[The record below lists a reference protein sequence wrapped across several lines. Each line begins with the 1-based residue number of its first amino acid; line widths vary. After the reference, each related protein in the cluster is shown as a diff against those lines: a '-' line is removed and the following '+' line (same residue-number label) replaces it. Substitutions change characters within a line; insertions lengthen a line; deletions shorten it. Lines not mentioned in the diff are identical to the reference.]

1 MCELQYTLMLVD
13 IQPLASASLQLGER
27 SIQSRSKCDQ
37 LCTCCKTHV
46 CTVMYNKLIC
56 RTACKYAAEGILHCK
71 LQDAQQSNCCTV
83 SHKQDYQLERS
94 KTGAGYMQKTASRI
108 CSRQV
113 WLRVR

>member
-1 MCELQYTLMLVD
+1 MCKLQPTLMLVG

-56 RTACKYAAEGILHCK
+56 RTACKYAAEGIA
-71 LQDAQQSNCCTV
+71 LQ
-83 SHKQDYQLERS
+83 
-94 KTGAGYMQKTASRI
+94 ASRRPTLLAKQLQYYV
-108 CSRQV
+108 RQAGTFT
-113 WLRVR
+113 L